1 MKNYSKEIAI
11 GVLLALS
18 IVGATFWFV
27 SHESDNI
34 LQMGVALITIVLAV
48 GAFIRHL
55 AKKNKII
62 ESGEPETDEFT
73 NMAKLHAGSKAFL
86 YSFWFW
92 FLIFVFNSQFSDRE
106 EMLGVG
112 ILGSAAIYGVL
123 YWYYKNNPK
132 FDE

>member
-18 IVGATFWFV
+18 IIGATFWFV

-34 LQMGVALITIVLAV
+34 LQIAIASLTIALAV

-55 AKKNKII
+55 AKKKRTLD
-62 ESGEPETDEFT
+62 SGEPEADEFT

-86 YSFWFW
+86 YSMWFW
-92 FLIFVFNSQFSDRE
+92 FLIFIFNNHFSNRE
-106 EMLGVG
+106 ELLGIG
-112 ILGSAAIYGVL
+112 ILGSGAIYGIL
-123 YWYYKNNPK
+123 YVYYKNNPK
-132 FDE
+132 LDE